1 MIFRAYNLCTTGC
14 LKCLVLGIN
23 IFNMVATSKG
33 HFVTVVTSCPIFVI
47 TYLIK
52 NINRNSSQKD
62 FSLHRPNV
70 RPNIPPISTLS
81 ACHYVFNTTKCLLGQ
96 L

>member
-1 MIFRAYNLCTTGC
+1 MICRLINLSTTGC

-23 IFNMVATSKG
+23 RFNMVAPVKG

-52 NINRNSSQKD
+52 NINRNSSQKYL
-62 FSLHRPNV
+62 SLHRPNV
-70 RPNIPPISTLS
+70 TPNIPPISTLS
-81 ACHYVFNTTKCLLGQ
+81 ACHYICKTTKAL
-96 L
+96 